1 MLQSKTVE
9 IGVGLFVALG
19 LAALFMLAMKVSNLA
34 TFTGEHGYE
43 VSARFE
49 NIGGLKVRS
58 AVTMSG
64 VRVGRVKAIE
74 YDDTS
79 YQAVVTLGIEE
90 RYRRIPVDTSASI
103 FTAGLLGEQ
112 YVALDAGGEETYLS
126 DGGEI
131 QLSQSAL
138 ILEQVVGQFLFSKAA
153 EGLPGA
159 TDDQPVPAV
168 GDGDATEDPG
178 WGGIVDPFAQ

>member
-1 MLQSKTVE
+1 MLHSKTVE

-34 TFTGEHGYE
+34 TFTGEPGYE

-90 RYRRIPVDTSASI
+90 RYTRIPTDTTASI

-112 YVALDAGGEETYLS
+112 YVALDAGGEEEYLS
-126 DGGEI
+126 DGSEI

-153 EGLPGA
+153 EGPPGT
-159 TDDQPVPAV
+159 TDDVPVPAA
-168 GDGDATEDPG
+168 GEGGATEDPG
-178 WGGIVDPFAQ
+178 WGGIVDPLAQ